1 MAEQDLDRS
10 EAATP
15 FKLERARNR
24 GAVAKSPD
32 VNGFAILVVAMV
44 ACFAWLPSATR
55 QLSNVTRALLG
66 SAGADLGN
74 WATTTG
80 ILSSLLTGMLHLL
93 APLLIAVVCM
103 AILANLAQCGAV
115 FSAEPL
121 TPDFTRLNPAQGLR
135 KLFALRIVYD
145 AAKSV
150 VKLVLLGTVFAVAVT
165 AMLPG
170 LAGLAHVDSHGFLF
184 LLFNMSGG
192 LLAKLLAVVLVL
204 AAIDFV
210 YVRREYAQR
219 MRMSRREIKDE
230 HKQREGDPRIRQRIR
245 ELRVQMLKRSQAT
258 RQLPQADVLITNP
271 THVAIAISYEHG
283 VSAAPKVVTKGAG
296 SLALKMRDVA
306 YHHRVPIVESPPL
319 ARALYREVDDGGYVP
334 EQWYPQVAKIL
345 VWVLAARRAREG
357 ATSTPARA
365 AA

>member
-32 VNGFAILVVAMV
+32 VNGFAILAVAMV
-44 ACFAWLPSATR
+44 ACFAWLPSATH
-55 QLSNVTRALLG
+55 QLSNVARQLVG
-66 SAGADLGN
+66 SVGADLGN

-80 ILSSLLTGMLHLL
+80 LLSSLLTATLHLL
-93 APLLIAVVCM
+93 SPLLIAIMVV
-103 AILANLAQCGAV
+103 AILSNLAQSGGV
-115 FSAEPL
+115 LSAEPL
-121 TPDFTRLNPAQGLR
+121 TPDFTRLNPARGLR
-135 KLFALRIVYD
+135 KLFALKIVYD
-145 AAKSV
+145 AIKSV
-150 VKLVLLGTVFAVAVT
+150 FKLLLLGAMFGLAVT
-165 AMLPG
+165 ALLPG
-170 LAGLAHVDSHGFLF
+170 LAGLADVDSHGFLF
-184 LLFNMSGG
+184 LLFAMSGG
-192 LLAKLLAVVLVL
+192 LLAKLLTVVLVL

-230 HKQREGDPRIRQRIR
+230 YKQREGDPRIRQRIR
-245 ELRVQMLKRSQAT
+245 ELRVQMLRRSQAT
-258 RQLPQADVLITNP
+258 RHLPQADVLVTNP
-271 THVAIAISYEHG
+271 THVAVAISYEHG
-283 VSAAPKVVTKGAG
+283 VSSAPKVIAKGAG
-296 SLALKMRDVA
+296 SLALRMRDVA
-306 YHHRVPIVESPPL
+306 YRHRVPIVESGPL

-345 VWVLAARRAREG
+345 VWVLAARRARDG
-357 ATSTPARA
+357 SAATRA